1 MSLREYKRKRDFS
14 VTAEP
19 GPEERKDAKGNRF
32 VVQKHDASRLHYD
45 FRLEMGGVLAS
56 WAVPKGFPVTR
67 GERHLA
73 VHVEDH
79 PVDYAEFEG
88 IIPKGQ
94 YGGGTVMVWDLG
106 TYEMLGGEPL
116 QAVKDGK
123 LHLQL
128 HGQKLK
134 GEWTLV
140 QSHMHGDEKNWF
152 LIKTGDS
159 VRPISKKQEEHS
171 VTSGRTMKQIANEKA
186 AVWDSK
192 TGLAA
197 DERAKK

>member
-32 VVQKHDASRLHYD
+32 VVQKHDASGLHYD

-56 WAVPKGFPVTR
+56 WAVPKGFGTIR

-79 PVDYAEFEG
+79 PVEYANFEG

-94 YGGGTVMVWDLG
+94 YGGGTVMVWDTG
-106 TYEMLGGEPL
+106 TYELLGGEPL
-116 QAVKDGK
+116 QAVKEGK
-123 LHLQL
+123 LHFLL
-128 HGQKLK
+128 HGGKLD

-140 QSHMHGDEKNWF
+140 RSHREGDEKNWF

-159 VRPISKKQEEHS
+159 IPAITKKKEDQS
-171 VTSGRTMKQIANEKA
+171 
-186 AVWDSK
+186 
-192 TGLAA
+192 
-197 DERAKK
+197 